1 MPKPMYVWSGSAWV
15 SVATE
20 VESLATYATQ
30 SYADN
35 TPAMKMIVPASVAVG
50 SGSGSVATQGTV
62 TFSGASSVSLN
73 DVFSSTYDNY
83 QIVMNLTSS
92 ANDKIRLRMRV
103 SGADNTTSNYSNHM
117 SLLSSTSTSYLGQL
131 ATATTSFLITSS
143 DGTNSVKGVDL
154 TVYNPFATERSLITG
169 IHVASG
175 ASGAPTYYGGT
186 TTGALNLTT
195 SFTGFTIFPESGTVT
210 GTIRVYGYKAG

>member
-35 TPAMKMIVPASVAVG
+35 QPGMKLVVPSSVTVG

-62 TFSGASSVSLN
+62 TFTTASSVSLN
-73 DVFSSTYDNY
+73 NVFSSTYDNY
-83 QIVMNLTSS
+83 FITTEITAVSTTLQVLYRLVDSSGTPNSTTNYYS
-92 ANDKIRLRMRV
+92 ANAESNVSAVTNRY
-103 SGADNTTSNYSNHM
+103 SGAGASWNFSQGTITVGGLFYMNVNQPFGSTTTRGTH
-117 SLLSSTSTSYLGQL
+117 QL
-131 ATATTSFLITSS
+131 FTGGATAT
-143 DGTNSVKGVDL
+143 
-154 TVYNPFATERSLITG
+154 EWRSG
-169 IHVASG
+169 AGSMVHNVAS
-175 ASGAPTYYGGT
+175 
-186 TTGALNLTT
+186 
-195 SFTGFTIFPESGTVT
+195 SFTGIQILTSTGTIS